1 VLPIF
6 STIGLVRWI
15 KGLKYLLG
23 WQRLPLFGIFGY
35 VEMMLFL
42 IQKISLI
49 PVQYFASFM
58 VIASGYEEP

>member
-6 STIGLVRWI
+6 LSIGLMGWI
-15 KGLKYLLG
+15 KGLKCLLG
-23 WQRLPLFGIFGY
+23 WRRLPLFDRFGY

-49 PVQYFASFM
+49 TVQYFASFM